1 MEALDSIGLQLVYVR
16 LEVLKPVAKE
26 CSVGRINPLN
36 PVLKQEDAN
45 LLMLKMKQI
54 DILAKALVET

>member
-1 MEALDSIGLQLVYVR
+1 MKALDSIGLQLVYVR

-26 CSVGRINPLN
+26 CSVCCINPLN